1 MYFFYSPHIDTP
13 EHTLSPAESVHCAR
27 VLRLKES
34 DTVHVTDGKG
44 KLCAGRLLE
53 ANPRGCRV
61 LITEVT
67 NHYGARPYRLHMAV
81 APTKNMERFEWF
93 VEKATEAGTDTIT
106 PLICERSERKI
117 YKTERAERVAV
128 AALKQCKRAQM
139 PEIRQPVAFADFLHS
154 GALKGAGA
162 AIACCFTDE
171 PRIPVTQWIRQAG
184 TNLVV
189 LIGPEGDFS
198 PAEITAAIRTGCTPV
213 DLGPSI
219 LRTETAALGV
229 VFLTAFHFLYL

>member
-93 VEKATEAGTDTIT
+93 VEKATEAGTDTIN
-106 PLICERSERKI
+106 PIICERSERKI
-117 YKTERAERVAV
+117 CKTERSERVAA

-139 PEIRQPVAFADFLHS
+139 PEIRQAVAFQDFLNS
-154 GALKGAGA
+154 GVLKGAQA

-171 PRIPVTQWIRQAG
+171 PRTSITQWIKQAG
-184 TNLVV
+184 NDLVV

-198 PAEITAAIRTGCTPV
+198 PAEIEAAIQAGCTPI
-213 DLGPSI
+213 DLGPAI

-229 VFLTAFHFLYL
+229 VFLAASHFLYL